1 MLSVAYL
8 MCFRGSGTKSQ
19 MPKSQTP
26 KSQFFC
32 VCVRECSRIENR
44 VGSSDGSGS
53 GAIRS
58 PLPARAQKY
67 VACFHPL
74 LPGGKNSK
82 FNSRALT
89 HTNPK
94 NLWFWSLWFRICDF
108 VPKPLSHATARKSA
122 EVSRRC
128 LSWRLE
134 SFAGLTWP
142 PALEC
147 YRRVPRQINFNVFV
161 GVLTGREKAL
171 ARYRR
176 VPYRMESS
184 RSTAQQQ

>member
-1 MLSVAYL
+1 MRNGTEGA
-8 MCFRGSGTKSQ
+8 RGRIFPDDTKLIRN
-19 MPKSQTP
+19 P
-26 KSQFFC
+26 
-32 VCVRECSRIENR
+32 RYDA
-44 VGSSDGSGS
+44 VG
-53 GAIRS
+53 RS
-58 PLPARAQKY
+58 FD
-67 VACFHPL
+67 V
-74 LPGGKNSK
+74 
-82 FNSRALT
+82 
-89 HTNPK
+89 
-94 NLWFWSLWFRICDF
+94 
-108 VPKPLSHATARKSA
+108 LSHATARKSA